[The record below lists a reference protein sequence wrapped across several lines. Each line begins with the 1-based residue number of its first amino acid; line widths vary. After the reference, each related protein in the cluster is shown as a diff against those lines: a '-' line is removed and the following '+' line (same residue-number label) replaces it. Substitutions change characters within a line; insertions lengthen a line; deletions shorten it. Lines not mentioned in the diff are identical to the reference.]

1 MEFYHLKCYAIRDAY
16 HILSATHGLYKVQGF
31 GEDMPSNMFF
41 LSILNRWN
49 FTEHTSWPPKP

>member
-31 GEDMPSNMFF
+31 GEAIFREYERGNMGRE
-41 LSILNRWN
+41 L
-49 FTEHTSWPPKP
+49 